1 MATDADSVRNT
12 APARDEG
19 KVHGFIRALRPRQWA
34 KNVLVFAAPVAAGSI
49 DNASTLRNT
58 VLAFLAFCL
67 AASGTYL
74 LNDARDVESDRRH
87 PVKCNRP
94 IASGVVSL
102 GLAYVAAVVLIIGA
116 LAIGFATAR
125 NLGITLV
132 AYLVLTT
139 TYSLWLKRQPVLDI
153 VAVAAGFVLRA
164 IAGAA
169 ATDLPISEWF
179 FIVTSFGA
187 LLVVIGK
194 REGEMHS
201 LGDRAAEVRATLGI
215 YTPDFLR
222 YLRSVSTGVVLVAY
236 CLWAFES
243 GSTSPEGASWFKL
256 SIVPF
261 AVAIFQYGLIL
272 ERGGGENPEEVLTSD
287 RAILISGAIWAIIY
301 AYAVYRT

>member
-1 MATDADSVRNT
+1 MATEVGAASDAAASR
-12 APARDEG
+12 PEG
-19 KVHGFIRALRPRQWA
+19 KVHGFVRALRPRQWA

-49 DNASTLRNT
+49 NEWSVLRNS
-58 VLAFLAFCL
+58 LFAFVAFCL

-74 LNDARDVESDRRH
+74 LNDARDVESDRLH
-87 PVKCNRP
+87 PVKRNRP

-102 GLAYVAAVVLIIGA
+102 PVAYGAGAVLVGASLAV
-116 LAIGFATAR
+116 GFATAR
-125 NLGITLV
+125 NLGLTLL
-132 AYLVLTT
+132 AYLVTTT
-139 TYSLWLKRQPVLDI
+139 TYSLWAKRQPVLDI
-153 VAVAAGFVLRA
+153 VTVAAGFVLRA

-194 REGEMHS
+194 REGEMHA
-201 LGDRAAEVRATLGI
+201 LGDRAASVRATLGA
-215 YTPDFLR
+215 YTPEFLR
-222 YLRSVSTGVVLVAY
+222 YLRAVATGVVLVAY

-243 GSTSPEGASWFKL
+243 GATSPEGASWFKL

-261 AVAIFQYGLIL
+261 AIAIFQYGLIL

-287 RAILISGAIWAIIY
+287 RAILISGAVWAIIY
-301 AYAVYRT
+301 GYAVYRT